1 MCDRSVVEAA
11 WLKDLG
17 FTYKQQT
24 PLWID
29 QDKLTYHTPVGSEVY
44 FYCNDTRRRPRKDS
58 WDQDE
63 SDGVIYAYCTP
74 TATFDIT
81 MNPPGARD
89 RPVVSTKN
97 ERFPAGCS
105 KFGYVFLAEWERCK
119 RKCPAAKPEAPVP
132 NDPNARLIPFDSDLK
147 WQRTHWEDEEI
158 TYGCL
163 DPNLVI
169 DKNTDNIK
177 SVQYKCDS
185 EGEYAV
191 PAGTVEDPWPVCTSK
206 PYDPG
211 T

>member
-74 TATFDIT
+74 AATFDIT
-81 MNPPGARD
+81 MNPPGARG
-89 RPVVSTKN
+89 RLVASRK
-97 ERFPAGCS
+97 RAFP
-105 KFGYVFLAEWERCK
+105 R
-119 RKCPAAKPEAPVP
+119 RM
-132 NDPNARLIPFDSDLK
+132 R
-147 WQRTHWEDEEI
+147 
-158 TYGCL
+158 
-163 DPNLVI
+163 
-169 DKNTDNIK
+169 
-177 SVQYKCDS
+177 
-185 EGEYAV
+185 
-191 PAGTVEDPWPVCTSK
+191 
-206 PYDPG
+206 
-211 T
+211 